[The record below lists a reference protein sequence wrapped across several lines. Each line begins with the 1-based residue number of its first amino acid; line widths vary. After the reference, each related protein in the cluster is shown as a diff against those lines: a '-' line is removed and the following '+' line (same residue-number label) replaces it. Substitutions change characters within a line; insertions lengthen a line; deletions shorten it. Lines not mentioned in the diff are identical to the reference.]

1 MEAASPEDRRE
12 RLKVV
17 YAEAS
22 GCVRCPL
29 AATRTTVVFGSGHAD
44 AGLMFVGEAP
54 GAQEDKTGLPFVG
67 QAGKLLDRLLGEVGL
82 ARHEVFIANVVKCR
96 PPQNRDP
103 HPNEIEA
110 CRDYLVRQVELIQ
123 PLVVCSL
130 GNFATK
136 LLRGDPTGITRVHG
150 QPEVRSLGAAA
161 FRLYPLFHPAAAL
174 YTPATLEILRADFQ
188 RIPALLKLEPAPPP
202 PPPPTS
208 REPALDE
215 AATGPPPRA
224 ATGGASGPEATGGAA
239 GPRPVAHAP
248 RPDGAEVPTPAEASA
263 PAEAFAPAEAPAPAE
278 DPAPEAGAPEAPAE
292 AQPSAGG
299 PPSGEDDERPPQLDL
314 F

>member
-202 PPPPTS
+202 QTKEEEAP
-208 REPALDE
+208 EPALDE
-215 AATGPPPRA
+215 AATGPPLGA
-224 ATGGASGPEATGGAA
+224 ATNGAAA
-239 GPRPVAHAP
+239 GPRPVAPAP
-248 RPDGAEVPTPAEASA
+248 RPDGAEVPD
-263 PAEAFAPAEAPAPAE
+263 PAEAP
-278 DPAPEAGAPEAPAE
+278 PAE
-292 AQPSAGG
+292 AQHSAGG
-299 PPSGEDDERPPQLDL
+299 QPSREDDERPPQLDL

>member
-202 PPPPTS
+202 QTKEEEAP
-208 REPALDE
+208 EPALDE
-215 AATGPPPRA
+215 AATGPPL
-224 ATGGASGPEATGGAA
+224 GAVTNGAAA
-239 GPRPVAHAP
+239 GPRPVAPAP
-248 RPDGAEVPTPAEASA
+248 RPDGAEVPD
-263 PAEAFAPAEAPAPAE
+263 PAEAP
-278 DPAPEAGAPEAPAE
+278 PAE
-292 AQPSAGG
+292 AQHSAGG
-299 PPSGEDDERPPQLDL
+299 QPSREDDERPPQLDL